1 MNLSPHFTLA
11 EAIASQTAARRG
23 WDNNPPQAVLANM
36 KIAAQGM
43 EKARAI
49 LNNKPIL
56 ISSWY
61 RSPQLNKAV
70 KGAKNSAHMTG
81 WAIDFICPGFSN
93 VRDVCRTLAY
103 SGLGFD
109 QIIYEFDSWCHISFD
124 PQARGEV
131 LTINKRGT
139 YRGII

>member
-23 WDNNPPQAVLANM
+23 WDNNPPQAVLADM

-81 WAIDFICPGFSN
+81 WAIDFICPGFGN
-93 VRDVCRTLAY
+93 VREVCRALAY

-124 PQARGEV
+124 PKMRGDV